1 MGPGGGS
8 PKRAAALV
16 AALAVGLGGCESGG
30 DTGEAAGT
38 PSPEAATSAPATQA
52 PATSTNAAAAREQL
66 DGLFE
71 GVRGYSFT
79 DARPATR
86 RGVLRIIER
95 HLSVPPADVVVKAVA
110 RKGRRVPV
118 MVLAAAFD
126 LPRPR
131 LKKVLDEL
139 FQAIRQAFDSAEPVL
154 DGLAIRFIGSGGE
167 AVAYIGP
174 RGELVYVLA
183 LEPNLALPVAEALI
197 GAE

>member
-1 MGPGGGS
+1 M
-8 PKRAAALV
+8 

-52 PATSTNAAAAREQL
+52 PATRAPATSTPANAAAAREQL